1 MNALKMAEAI
11 ARFRLLRSLGTFSAT
26 GRSGQ
31 FTFELDKTG
40 LKVERLSNGAPRQ
53 ASVMTVRQ
61 LFEGYNREL
70 AFLCEQHLRTEP
82 SRGN

>member
-11 ARFRLLRSLGTFSAT
+11 ARFRLLRSLGTFSES
-26 GRSGQ
+26 GRGQ
-31 FTFELDKTG
+31 FTFVLDRSG
-40 LKVERLSNGAPRQ
+40 RNVEALPHGAPRQ

-70 AFLCEQHLRTEP
+70 ALLCQQYLRTEP